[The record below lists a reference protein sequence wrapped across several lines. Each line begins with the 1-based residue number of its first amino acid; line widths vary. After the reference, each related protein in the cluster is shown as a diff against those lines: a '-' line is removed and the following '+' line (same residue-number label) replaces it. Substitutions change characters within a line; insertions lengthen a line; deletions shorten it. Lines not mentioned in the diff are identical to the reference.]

1 MELRYWTWFILEARF
16 LVAADAGA
24 VFCGFTRLPNT
35 CEAVNR
41 VTGHPV
47 VAASSEPRS
56 WSRRLVTNKYL
67 WRVAGYSL
75 GGYSSAER
83 IGFCIEARPILFR
96 GLPLYCCT
104 ALLAKSEPSRTPPPP
119 GRPGMA

>member
-56 WSRRLVTNKYL
+56 WSRRQVTNKYL
-67 WRVAGYSL
+67 KKIAGYSL

-83 IGFCIEARPILFR
+83 IGFCIEAQQNHNKR
-96 GLPLYCCT
+96 LPLYCCS
-104 ALLAKSEPSRTPPPP
+104 ALLANSEPSR
-119 GRPGMA
+119 